1 MKLIAWLMSWQKN
14 AKKIVTWFLAYF
26 FYNVYFYVGVFYSVL
41 FFMKKNVVFWK
52 NGLQFD
58 TLIMACSSFF
68 SLLTICKL
76 IYPDG
81 CLNRFEQC
89 LSFIPVGIG
98 FIYFLYEGLQ
108 FNMSIWVDCLQMNH
122 YQCLIDMLKIS
133 LFPSLISMGLLAA
146 GFPTQYQ
153 CSGLQVSLFGA
164 SFSYVLLRLI
174 EAPLNSIQLF
184 IWHYIPVIFIL
195 FAGSLFVRIFKCFF
209 RLKRIAI

>member
-1 MKLIAWLMSWQKN
+1 
-14 AKKIVTWFLAYF
+14 
-26 FYNVYFYVGVFYSVL
+26 
-41 FFMKKNVVFWK
+41 
-52 NGLQFD
+52 
-58 TLIMACSSFF
+58 MACSSFF

-133 LFPSLISMGLLAA
+133 LFPSMISMGLLAA

-174 EAPLNSIQLF
+174 EAPFNSIQLF
-184 IWHYIPVIFIL
+184 IWHYVPVIFIL
-195 FAGSLFVRIFKCFF
+195 FQDHFLSEFLNAFLDLNELRFKKVVKNF
-209 RLKRIAI
+209 KGKV

>member
-1 MKLIAWLMSWQKN
+1 M
-14 AKKIVTWFLAYF
+14 
-26 FYNVYFYVGVFYSVL
+26 
-41 FFMKKNVVFWK
+41 VV
-52 NGLQFD
+52 
-58 TLIMACSSFF
+58 
-68 SLLTICKL
+68 
-76 IYPDG
+76 
-81 CLNRFEQC
+81 NRFEQC

-146 GFPTQYQ
+146 GFPTQ
-153 CSGLQVSLFGA
+153 SNVHQVSLFGA

-184 IWHYIPVIFIL
+184 IWHYVPVIFYI
-195 FAGSLFVRIFKCFF
+195 VCRITFCPNF
-209 RLKRIAI
+209 